1 MKIKTTES
9 LGPIVTHPNGDIFI
23 TGEIRREV
31 VMNIKK
37 ISPEI
42 KSFVAAQI
50 SISERADQAIKN
62 AIGVSFT
69 PLKQLVGFAAYDG
82 NGYSKDEQSIK
93 KDHYTDAVDSAMRH
107 QWKELSNELP
117 KMMINRI
124 KNDSF

>member
-1 MKIKTTES
+1 ME
-9 LGPIVTHPNGDIFI
+9 
-23 TGEIRREV
+23 
-31 VMNIKK
+31 NIKN

-82 NGYSKDEQSIK
+82 SGYSKDFEEINK
-93 KDHYTDAVDSAMRH
+93 K
-107 QWKELSNELP
+107 K
-117 KMMINRI
+117 KI
-124 KNDSF
+124 

>member
-1 MKIKTTES
+1 ME
-9 LGPIVTHPNGDIFI
+9 
-23 TGEIRREV
+23 
-31 VMNIKK
+31 NIKK

-50 SISERADQAIKN
+50 SISERADQAIKY

-69 PLKQLVGFAAYDG
+69 PLKVLVGFAAYDG
-82 NGYSKDEQSIK
+82 NGYSKDEEDVK
-93 KDHYTDAVDSAMRH
+93 NDHYTDAIGNSMRH

-117 KMMINRI
+117 IMMINRM